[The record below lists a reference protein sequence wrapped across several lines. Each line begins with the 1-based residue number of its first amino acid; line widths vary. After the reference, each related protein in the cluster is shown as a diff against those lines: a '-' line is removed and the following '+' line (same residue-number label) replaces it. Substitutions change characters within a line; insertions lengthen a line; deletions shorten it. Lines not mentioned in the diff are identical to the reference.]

1 MIRASRVT
9 IALSHADL
17 WRSAQSYA
25 IGPVTLTGLELEQ
38 GSLRVN
44 LKVGSDRVPSG
55 VPVELTFTVLKVE
68 GAQIT
73 LGVVWSNMG
82 LVPGFIKEWA
92 LHRAFEAVPGT
103 YTDGRFILDLSEFL
117 EDQPVTFAIKEV
129 ALLPDWVEVTL
140 ADVAVYPLVP
150 GAIVLSPV
158 IDLVPVASSQ
168 EVPLPEHQDYYK
180 GLRERVSQFAEER
193 APRWVKPLLPWLL
206 LAPDIFAL
214 MVRLARDPR
223 VPTSAKLIAGI
234 AIAYFISPIDLIP
247 DMIPILGQLDDEAV
261 ALFALNQI
269 IRQVD
274 PVVVQELWPG
284 DGEVLDVIN
293 HGVALFGRLL
303 PKKLIA
309 LIQLKFERKAE

>member
-38 GSLRVN
+38 GSIRAN
-44 LKVGSDRVPSG
+44 LKVGSDRFPSG
-55 VPVELTFTVLKVE
+55 VPVELTFTVLEVE

-82 LVPGFIKEWA
+82 LVPGFVKEWA
-92 LHRAFEAVPGT
+92 LHRAFESVPGT
-103 YTDGRFILDLSEFL
+103 YADGRFILDLSEFL
-117 EDQPVTFAIKEV
+117 EGQPVTFTIREV

-140 ADVAVYPLVP
+140 ADLAVYPLIP
-150 GAIVLSPV
+150 AAIILSPV

-180 GLRERVSQFAEER
+180 GLRDRVSRFAEER
-193 APRWVKPLLPWLL
+193 APDWVKPLLPWLL

-223 VPTSAKLIAGI
+223 VPTSAKLIAGA
-234 AIAYFISPIDLIP
+234 AIAYFITPIDLIP
-247 DMIPILGQLDDEAV
+247 DAIPILGQLDDEAV
-261 ALFALNQI
+261 ALFALNHI
-269 IRQVD
+269 IRRVD
-274 PVVVQELWPG
+274 PDIVQELWPG
-284 DGEVLDVIN
+284 EGEILDVVN
-293 HGVALFGRLL
+293 HGVSLFGRLL
-303 PKKLIA
+303 PTRLIA
-309 LIQLKFERKAE
+309 LIQLKFERKED